1 VVDRDRRTQ
10 IDLQLLG
17 LVVVLCQT
25 VPAAQSTARA
35 AVPELADAPAGLP
48 QARSGEA
55 AADALDSRP

>member
-1 VVDRDRRTQ
+1 
-10 IDLQLLG
+10 
-17 LVVVLCQT
+17 LVVVLCRT

-35 AVPELADAPAGLP
+35 AVPELEDAPAGLP